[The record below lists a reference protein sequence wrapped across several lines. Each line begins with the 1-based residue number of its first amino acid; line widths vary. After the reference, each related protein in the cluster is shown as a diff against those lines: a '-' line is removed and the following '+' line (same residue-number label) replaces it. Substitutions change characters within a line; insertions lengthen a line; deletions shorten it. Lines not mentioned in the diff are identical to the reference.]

1 MVTRLGPVFTA
12 MAKEDRLTTYV
23 DEKGRTLY
31 DVPGG
36 VIADEDLDLPVVMLG
51 MYDNVF
57 LSHADRDRI
66 ATDEGRRAWM
76 GVNGGVG
83 ATLFVDGLL
92 AGLWRI
98 EDDTIQVEPFGA
110 LSATQRRRLD
120 EEKDRVA
127 ALLAR

>member
-1 MVTRLGPVFTA
+1 
-12 MAKEDRLTTYV
+12 
-23 DEKGRTLY
+23 
-31 DVPGG
+31 
-36 VIADEDLDLPVVMLG
+36 

-66 ATDEGRRAWM
+66 ATDEGRKAWM

-98 EDDTIQVEPFGA
+98 EDDTIRVEPFGT
-110 LSATQRRRLD
+110 LSTTQRRRLD
-120 EEKDRVA
+120 EEKDRIA
-127 ALLAR
+127 AFLAR